1 MSSGSVNFM
10 LQRVAIERNLSGLDD
25 RIRSKINSNQERVVE
40 KIQQNALQLK
50 QSAVSQR
57 EGFLGTFIDLFA

>member
-1 MSSGSVNFM
+1 M